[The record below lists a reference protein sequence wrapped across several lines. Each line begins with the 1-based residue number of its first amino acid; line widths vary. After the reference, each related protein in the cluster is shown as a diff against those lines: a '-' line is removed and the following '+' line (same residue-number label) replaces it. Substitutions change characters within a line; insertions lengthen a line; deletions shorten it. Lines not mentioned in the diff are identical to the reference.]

1 MVFQYVTYA
10 KIKQDVVQIHEY
22 KNTKTTTKKTQN
34 KGATQVMDSILH
46 MLTTGRTYSFNLQSF
61 QPPLQ

>member
-22 KNTKTTTKKTQN
+22 KNTKTTTTKKTQRSN
-34 KGATQVMDSILH
+34 TSNG
-46 MLTTGRTYSFNLQSF
+46 
-61 QPPLQ
+61 